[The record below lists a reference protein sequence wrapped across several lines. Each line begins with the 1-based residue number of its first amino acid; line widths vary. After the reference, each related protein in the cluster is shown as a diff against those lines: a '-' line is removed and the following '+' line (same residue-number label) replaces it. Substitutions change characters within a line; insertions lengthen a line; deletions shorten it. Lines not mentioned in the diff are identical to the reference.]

1 MGAGALFAGGAAIS
15 TVSEVMNAYTDKKM
29 AKYQAQ
35 QFDIQSQQLDLQKE
49 ILSDQYRTKRD
60 QLQGDA
66 IATAGANGV
75 KVSGSVAESISNS
88 LTELG
93 MEESY
98 RKFNIDME
106 KNNLNYEKKMTKINA
121 RNKFYASL
129 LNAGTN
135 AMLSA
140 ATYKELWGTPT
151 KNVTGTAKSGG
162 NIKFTNASYIAPQ
175 PKKPTYR
182 G

>member
-1 MGAGALFAGGAAIS
+1 MGAGALFAGAAAIS
-15 TVSEVMNAYTDKKM
+15 TASQVMGAYSERKT

-35 QFDIQSQQLDLQKE
+35 QFDTQIEQLNLQKE
-49 ILSDQYRTKRD
+49 ILSDQYRAKRD

-66 IATAGANGV
+66 ISKAGANGV
-75 KVSGSVAESISNS
+75 KVSGSIAESISNS

-106 KNNLNYEKKMTKINA
+106 KNNLSYQKKMTKINA
-121 RNKFYASL
+121 RNKFYATL
-129 LNAGTN
+129 LSAGTN
-135 AMLSA
+135 AMSSA
-140 ATYKELWGTPT
+140 AVYNKFWGTPVY
-151 KNVTGTAKSGG
+151 NVTGTAKTGG
-162 NIKFTNASYIAPQ
+162 NVKFTNASY
-175 PKKPTYR
+175 K